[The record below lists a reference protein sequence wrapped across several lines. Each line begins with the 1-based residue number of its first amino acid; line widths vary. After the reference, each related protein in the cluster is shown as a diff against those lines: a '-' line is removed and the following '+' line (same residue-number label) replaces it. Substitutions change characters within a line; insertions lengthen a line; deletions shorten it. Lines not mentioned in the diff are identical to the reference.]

1 LVCQLIICIICG
13 FLKSGKAR
21 AWLPKNQEGVH
32 GGFSKVRFQKPER
45 HGERHGGAFA
55 TCESGAFATCEK
67 TRPAFQLARSHG
79 PQGAEH
85 CCACEVCLVSA
96 CVLCLRGLPGLC
108 LRAVLARSAW
118 SRLPTR
124 QTSQATRFRR
134 LVFQAR
140 VWRLG
145 FECFLPS
152 SLSQTTL

>member
-1 LVCQLIICIICG
+1 MVCQLIICIICG

-96 CVLCLRGLPGLC
+96 SDQTDL
-108 LRAVLARSAW
+108 
-118 SRLPTR
+118 LPTR
-124 QTSQATRFRR
+124 QASQATRFRR

>member
-1 LVCQLIICIICG
+1 MVCQLIICIICG

-21 AWLPKNQEGVH
+21 AWLPKNQEGAH

-96 CVLCLRGLPGLC
+96 CVLCLRGLPGLGFRPDRPRKPRGLGDWFSRREFGDWVSSVFCPRPC
-108 LRAVLARSAW
+108 LRQPSERSLRHCAH
-118 SRLPTR
+118 P
-124 QTSQATRFRR
+124 
-134 LVFQAR
+134 
-140 VWRLG
+140 
-145 FECFLPS
+145 
-152 SLSQTTL
+152 